1 MPFRNGLR
9 LAGQAVIERSAPGGK
24 RRCPRW
30 VCGNPEV
37 SRNPAARALGRARR
51 SRGVD
56 RREQAEWDGVS
67 GRSRSGNMKSLD
79 GSSIIIC

>member
-30 VCGNPEV
+30 VCGNSDSSSTVLAEAQGQTSWESMV
-37 SRNPAARALGRARR
+37 GLWKSQKR
-51 SRGVD
+51 S
-56 RREQAEWDGVS
+56 ATS
-67 GRSRSGNMKSLD
+67 MA
-79 GSSIIIC
+79 